1 MNNSQKLG
9 FKELKE
15 HKMYLKKKIDF
26 MNLSQTF

>member
-15 HKMYLKKKIDF
+15 HKMYLKKVDF